1 MKMVTMKNRTAFRS
15 LSVSL
20 SVFLSGLMLTVSM
33 VPAVPARQTSP
44 QETGGKPKTSTEVR
58 KDDGA
63 KPESAPESTDLAAG
77 VQDATSQPAASVKAQ
92 DPATPLGTYSVVSS
106 IEFGVRGV
114 AINGNGNKFRS
125 DLNYDPGFRIFD
137 ASLNMQSING
147 GGLLF
152 DQLMVNSFGWGTDP
166 NRYLRVNTEK
176 TSLYKF
182 DANYRRV
189 DYFNSLTN
197 FAAPAPIPN
206 SQHTANTE
214 YRQGDFD
221 LTLWPAREKFRL
233 NLGYSLSRN
242 SGHSV
247 FTSRYSSDE
256 FPVLTPVRAAAD
268 DYRIGFDSKLWVF
281 DLSFL
286 QGWRIYK
293 EDTTYFIDET
303 QAGNNTINKT
313 IINTFQ
319 RDMPTRG
326 EMPYTRFSLH
336 TFLANRVDFTGR
348 YIYSSAN
355 TNYTLKETLTGTEST
370 GNRVD
375 LDAITASGNTKR
387 PNAIGDLAATVFVT
401 DRFRV
406 SDTFR
411 VQTFRINGGDIF
423 NQIAEKTR
431 FTPGGEVPLP
441 VIPVNTMSFRFTN
454 YRRYQNTLEAD
465 YDFSSRLSVH
475 LGYRYTNR
483 HVELRPLDVV
493 VGLPAPEAELE
504 KFKNT
509 TDTFILGFKAKPVR
523 IWSLYF
529 DVERGENDN
538 VFTRTANYD
547 YTNFRVRNII
557 RPTRTITLNASLTTR
572 DNTNPTVTPELKE
585 FGADINTRILSTSA
599 DWSPNERLNLS
610 GGYTYFH
617 VSSEASVVFFLGLT
631 PNLPVEGLARY
642 FMKDNFAFMT
652 AYWEL
657 HPRFRVYAGYR
668 IHNDRGQGD
677 RQSTQTVIV
686 NSFPYQ
692 LQSPEVK
699 FSVRLHR
706 NVDWIAGYQ
715 YYDYK
720 EKFVNN
726 QFYQTHLPYTSLR
739 IHFDRGE

>member
-1 MKMVTMKNRTAFRS
+1 MKHRIAFRLLSALLAAIPLMFS
-15 LSVSL
+15 L
-20 SVFLSGLMLTVSM
+20 
-33 VPAVPARQTSP
+33 VPATPARQTPP
-44 QETGGKPKTSTEVR
+44 QETGTKQKASTEVK
-58 KDDGA
+58 KDTGV
-63 KPESAPESTDLAAG
+63 KPDSTQESKEAATDLQPAA
-77 VQDATSQPAASVKAQ
+77 SQPAESVKAQ
-92 DPATPLGTYSVVSS
+92 DPKPPLGAYSVVSS

-137 ASLNMQSING
+137 ASLNMQSLNG
-147 GGLLF
+147 GGVLF

-182 DANYRRV
+182 DANYRRI

-242 SGHSV
+242 SGESV
-247 FTSRYSSDE
+247 STSRYSSDE
-256 FPVLTPVRAAAD
+256 FPALVPVRYAAD
-268 DYRIGFDSKLWVF
+268 DYRVGFDSKLWVF

-293 EDTTYFIDET
+293 DDTTWFIDE
-303 QAGNNTINKT
+303 QQIGNNTINKT
-313 IINTFQ
+313 IIDTYQ

-326 EMPYTRFSLH
+326 KMPYTRFSLH

-348 YIYSSAN
+348 YIYSSAS
-355 TNYTLKETLTGTEST
+355 TDYTFKETLTGTDSA
-370 GNRVD
+370 GNRVVFD
-375 LDAITASGNTKR
+375 TITASGNTKR

-423 NQIAEKTR
+423 NQIAAKTK
-431 FTPGGEVPLP
+431 PSGDPLA
-441 VIPVNTMSFRFTN
+441 VTPVNTMAFRFTN

-465 YDFSSRLSVH
+465 YDFNSRLSAH
-475 LGYRYTNR
+475 IGYRYTNR
-483 HVELRPLDVV
+483 HIELLPQDVI

-504 KFKNT
+504 KFDNH

-523 IWSLYF
+523 IWSVYF

-547 YTNFRVRNII
+547 YTNFRVRNVI

-572 DNTNPTVTPELKE
+572 DNTNPTVTPELRE
-585 FGADINTRILSTSA
+585 FGADINTRILSSSA
-599 DWSPNERLNLS
+599 DWTPNERLNLS

-617 VSSEASVVFFLGLT
+617 MSSEASVVFFLGLT

-652 AYWEL
+652 AYWEP
-657 HPRFRVYAGYR
+657 HPRFRVYAAYR

-720 EKFVNN
+720 EQFVNK